1 MAPPPPSTTSS
12 LTTKALE
19 RLQASLDD
27 GNPYEGHEMLKT
39 SYYRARSKN
48 KFADSY
54 DMCAHGAVKHFAG
67 GDYQCGVELGT
78 MLLDSYKTDGVAFG
92 DESCARVL
100 LVVNGYTKLR
110 EKDVE
115 RSAGGEGGLSQSRR
129 EAAAGNSD
137 SVSMTD
143 TLIAGM
149 QQLKH
154 RTMVWLKDA
163 AGEGREG
170 GEGDGEGGEGE
181 GDEKAKAVDAFRSR
195 MYLTAGTYTSVLTSW
210 KGVGMALPDLIR
222 SRNEDAVWNT
232 VNADINL
239 MRANDAYYNDCDL
252 LVARTMLHVLECMPL
267 EYMKEAFFMA
277 KGIFGRYLG
286 VCKEPMKEASTSQ
299 CAYLLVIAMVRRNE
313 KLVKVGIKALEESEG
328 GVRDPSLV
336 DLCKVTL
343 SGKYVPSMRG
353 GGDMLSGLLSGLL
366 R

>member
-149 QQLKH
+149 QQLKD
-154 RTMVWLKDA
+154 VI
-163 AGEGREG
+163 
-170 GEGDGEGGEGE
+170 
-181 GDEKAKAVDAFRSR
+181 S
-195 MYLTAGTYTSVLTSW
+195 
-210 KGVGMALPDLIR
+210 
-222 SRNEDAVWNT
+222 
-232 VNADINL
+232 
-239 MRANDAYYNDCDL
+239 
-252 LVARTMLHVLECMPL
+252 VARQHAHRLANHPL
-267 EYMKEAFFMA
+267 AKFFESVWWWM
-277 KGIFGRYLG
+277 IRPLG
-286 VCKEPMKEASTSQ
+286 LTPSQ
-299 CAYLLVIAMVRRNE
+299 PTFSPPAR
-313 KLVKVGIKALEESEG
+313 
-328 GVRDPSLV
+328 PSR
-336 DLCKVTL
+336 CTPKKPYPATW
-343 SGKYVPSMRG
+343 
-353 GGDMLSGLLSGLL
+353 
-366 R
+366 